1 MKVHRLDDMTRGW
14 FVGDF
19 APTLYRTDAVEVA
32 VKHYEAGD
40 AEERHVHRVATE
52 LTAVVSG
59 SVRMDGRDLG
69 AGDIVVLEPGDPS
82 DFLAVTDAVVVAVKL
97 PAVPGDKY
105 PAEASC

>member
-1 MKVHRLDDMTRGW
+1 MNVHRLEDMTRGW

-32 VKHYEAGD
+32 VKHYDAGD

-59 SVRMDGRDLG
+59 SVRMDGRDLS
-69 AGDIVVLEPGDPS
+69 AGDIVVLEPGDPT

-105 PAEASC
+105 LVEA

>member
-14 FVGDF
+14 FVGNF
-19 APTLYRTDAVEVA
+19 EPTLYRTDAVEVA
-32 VKHYEAGD
+32 VKHYVAGD

-52 LTAVVSG
+52 LTAIVSG

-69 AGDIVVLEPGDPS
+69 AGDIVVLEPGDPT
-82 DFLAVTDAVVVAVKL
+82 DFLALTDVVLVAVKL

-105 PAEASC
+105 VVED